1 MMATKKWIELA
12 LSACD
17 DAGIQAG
24 TIETINTWEQ
34 TFLDNDAFRHNAVF
48 RLGNQRILKIF
59 GTDPQRHSA
68 VERSVLQ
75 TLDKGFPAPHYIA
88 DGQLEDG
95 TPYLIMSEIEGQ
107 TLEDMWVQLS
117 PSELLAVARQ
127 IGMQTAELH
136 QYQQDKLAQVEA
148 IYHGREHVFKEMEAE
163 RIQEIKLMD
172 SLSTRHKDE
181 LFKFIADESQTFLDV
196 SPVLTHADLS
206 HAHIYLTQEKNQTS
220 VAGWIDWG
228 EAMLGPAEWD
238 ITFHW
243 FWTFSQNHD
252 TMRECLKA
260 YYQHFSRPDQFAR
273 RCFVTHFYTFSM
285 REVWDYFTQTVAESE
300 SIVRALITTL
310 YPPKI
315 FGAPD

>member
-1 MMATKKWIELA
+1 MATKKWVELA

-17 DAGIQAG
+17 DAGIQADM
-24 TIETINTWEQ
+24 IETIITWEQ

-59 GTDPQRHSA
+59 GTDAQRHVA

-95 TPYLIMSEIEGQ
+95 TPYLIMSEIEGL
-107 TLEDMWVQLS
+107 TLEYIWMQLS
-117 PSELLAVARQ
+117 SVELRAVARQ
-127 IGMQTAELH
+127 IGIQTAELH
-136 QYQQDKLAQVEA
+136 QYPQGKLAQVEA

-181 LFKFIADESQTFLDV
+181 LFKFIDDESQTFLDV
-196 SPVLTHADLS
+196 PPVLTHSDLS
-206 HAHIYLTQEKNQTS
+206 HAHIYLTRQNNQTV
-220 VAGWIDWG
+220 VAGWIDLG
-228 EAMLGPAEWD
+228 AAMLGPPEWD

-243 FWTFSQNHD
+243 FWTFSQNED
-252 TMRECLKA
+252 MMRECLNA
-260 YYQHFSRPDQFAR
+260 YYQHFSPPDQFAR

-285 REVWDYFTQTVAESE
+285 REVWDYFTQTVKESE

-315 FGAPD
+315 FGPPD